1 MKTPLA
7 WLNLMHDK
15 ARNAVAVAGVGFAV
29 LLILM
34 QLGFYSSVLQTAT
47 IIQDHLVFDLMLV
60 SRDYLYITRPGA
72 FAVARLHQARGVDGV
87 AAARPLEVSFAG
99 WKNSQTGRRR
109 AILVV
114 SIDPQEPAVR
124 VEEPSPSLAALS
136 QPDTV
141 MIDRRSRREFGPQTT
156 GTRVDAGPLEV
167 SVVGQFTL
175 GTGFGAD
182 GALLVS
188 HRTFGHMV
196 PAQSPQQTNLGLV
209 QLKPGFDPQRVAT
222 ELRRRLPADVQI
234 FTRPE
239 INNRERR
246 HWVVKTSVGVIFG
259 FGVAMGLVVGM
270 AIVYQVLSSNIT
282 RRLKEYATL
291 KALGY
296 PATYLSRVVLV
307 QSVALAVAG
316 YLPGL
321 LAAWQLYAI
330 TRRAAQIPMN
340 LGLLPAVF
348 VLVLAIGMC
357 AAAGMIC
364 LRKVTQVDPAEL
376 F

>member
-7 WLNLMHDK
+7 WLNLIHDK

-34 QLGFYSSVLQTAT
+34 QLGFYGSVLQTAT
-47 IIQDHLVFDLMLV
+47 TIQDHLVFDLLLC
-60 SRDYLYITRPGA
+60 SRDYLYITRTGS
-72 FAVARLHQARGVDGV
+72 FDVARLHQARGVEGV
-87 AAARPLEVSFAG
+87 AEALPLDVGFAA
-99 WKNSQTGRRR
+99 WKNSETNRRR
-109 AILVV
+109 SMLVL
-114 SIDPQEPAVR
+114 SCDPQDPAVL
-124 VEEPSPSLAALS
+124 VEQPSETLEVLG
-136 QPDTV
+136 QPDAV
-141 MIDRRSRREFGPQTT
+141 MIDRRSRREFGSQTT
-156 GTRVDAGPLEV
+156 GTHVDAGPVEV
-167 SVVGQFTL
+167 MIVGQFTL

-182 GALLVS
+182 GAVLAS
-188 HRTFGHMV
+188 QRTFGRLF
-196 PAQSPQQTNLGLV
+196 PGQSSKQTNLGLV
-209 QLKPGFDPQRVAT
+209 QLEPGADPDRVAKQ
-222 ELRRRLPADVQI
+222 LRRRLPADVQV

-270 AIVYQVLSSNIT
+270 AIVYQVLSSNIA

-296 PATYLSRVVLV
+296 PTKYLSRVVLV

-316 YLPGL
+316 YVPGL
-321 LAAWQLYAI
+321 AIAWQLYAI

-340 LGLLPAVF
+340 LGLLQAIF
-348 VLVLAIGMC
+348 VLFLAVGMC
-357 AAAGMIC
+357 AAAGMIS
-364 LRKVTQVDPAEL
+364 LRKVTRADPAEL